1 MVYDPIIHGKR
12 YIFGVSGRLYQRN
25 ALYYD
30 HETKSLWSQLLSK
43 AVTGPMAG
51 TPLKMLT
58 AENTTWGAWRKRH
71 PHTLVLSFN
80 TGYSRDYSRDPYAG
94 WKFPR
99 RPALLVSVG
108 NVKKIYPYFEL
119 QKVARGLVEDRLGG
133 QSIQIIYDHRSQS
146 ARVRE
151 EGGNVIWF
159 VSFLD
164 DLRNFYPKAE
174 VYHAP
179 K

>member
-1 MVYDPIIHGKR
+1 VVYDPIIHGRR
-12 YIFGVSGRLYQRN
+12 YLFGVSGRLYQRN
-25 ALYYD
+25 ALFYD
-30 HETKSLWSQLLSK
+30 HETESLWSQLLSE
-43 AVTGPMAG
+43 AVTGPMTG
-51 TPLKMLT
+51 THLKVLS
-58 AENTTWGAWRKRH
+58 AENTTWEAWKARH
-71 PHTLVLSFN
+71 PNTLVLSFN

-119 QKVARGLVEDRLGG
+119 KKASGGLVKDRFGG
-133 QSIQIIYDHRSQS
+133 QTIRIIYDDRSQG
-146 ARVRE
+146 ARVNE
-151 EGGNVIWF
+151 EGKNVTWF
-159 VSFLD
+159 ASFLD

-179 K
+179 